1 MDCLFSISVVE
12 EDWSISRCVCVCEQF
27 DLTKRRFATHGLAS
41 GDGFSLYLSLYSRC
55 CWSREEEEVRAG
67 SRIRRVVGARNRS
80 TFLLPAE
87 KSVLDPKVQS
97 IVPCP
102 AHYAAHRS
110 RPWILTSRYLP
121 TGLESSL
128 LATLAM

>member
-1 MDCLFSISVVE
+1 MDCLFSISLVE
-12 EDWSISRCVCVCEQF
+12 EGWSISTCVCACINTLILQND
-27 DLTKRRFATHGLAS
+27 DLPPHRLAS
-41 GDGFSLYLSLYSRC
+41 GDGLSLYSRC